1 MTAYVLGL
9 RSTAYSTSDTPDG
22 NRAVRHT
29 QDPVSQRPCDFL
41 GSYARDGE
49 RRTVLLA
56 PACPDGGEQGGHL
69 IFRWPRAHVGDAI
82 GFDGWDPL
90 SQAFA
95 TLRAMIRP
103 I

>member
-1 MTAYVLGL
+1 
-9 RSTAYSTSDTPDG
+9 
-22 NRAVRHT
+22 
-29 QDPVSQRPCDFL
+29 
-41 GSYARDGE
+41 
-49 RRTVLLA
+49 VLLA

-69 IFRWPRAHVGDAI
+69 IFRWRRSHVGDAI

-95 TLRAMIRP
+95 TLRAMIRS